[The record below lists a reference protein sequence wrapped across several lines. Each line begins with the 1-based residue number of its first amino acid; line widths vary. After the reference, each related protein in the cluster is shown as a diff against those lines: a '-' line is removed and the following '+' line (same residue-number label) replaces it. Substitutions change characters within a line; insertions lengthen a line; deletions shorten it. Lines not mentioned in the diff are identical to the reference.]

1 MTAVRAARASILLM
15 LVLVLSGCGLAGN
28 GFQPGVAVLVE
39 DRTISQRHVTE
50 VTSDYCS
57 ALVALKQVGGGVSL
71 RHLSTQFV
79 VPILSIRL
87 AVEELAEELG
97 VEPTEQYRTEVS
109 THRAQ
114 VGELDEEAAAAWL
127 EMESAQS
134 YFRDVLTTIGEMEAD
149 AGGDAEGDAEVDPTA
164 AGAETLL
171 RWLIEGPEGIGE
183 EGGEP
188 PVTSINPR
196 YGWRFVEPEDE
207 GEQTSPI
214 VSTDTD
220 LSYASSELAKSAFPV
235 DSPQGAVENPAYLE
249 DLPDRMVCG

>member
-39 DRTISQRHVTE
+39 DRTISQRHVAE
-50 VTSDYCS
+50 VTSNYCS
-57 ALVALKQVGGGVSL
+57 ALVALDQVGGGVSL

-79 VPILSIRL
+79 VPVLSIKL
-87 AVEELAEELG
+87 VVEELAEELG

-114 VGELDEEAAAAWL
+114 VAELDEEAAAAWL

-134 YFRDVLTTIGEMEAD
+134 YFRDVLRTIGEME
-149 AGGDAEGDAEVDPTA
+149 GDAEGDPTA

-183 EGGEP
+183 DGGEP

-214 VSTDTD
+214 VSTSTD
-220 LSYASSELAKSAFPV
+220 VSYASSELAKSGFPV
-235 DSPQGAVENPAYLE
+235 DSPNGPVENPAYLE